1 DLALSAT
8 ATIPSGVTLSI
19 SDDTTMT
26 GSGKDGITLESGASL
41 ACDDGKTLTMS
52 GFKTA
57 LIVKAGA
64 EVNDGRYNFDGNTY
78 GFNLQ
83 GKFNGTGR
91 DKLTVSALTEKGSTF
106 TGATAELIGC
116 DVSVQ
121 AKNEGGEQYGA
132 LTMKDASLTTRGVW
146 YYFNP
151 GGGVHLDHSDFYA
164 YKATGASAYK
174 QVMAI
179 LADSDLKNGSTLT
192 GDGSRITLS
201 AKMTVDDSKVV
212 IKNSNAGGLNINY
225 TPSSATFTNSTLETT
240 NMRWTP
246 SYGAGHS
253 SGPCS
258 ITFQGDCVVNT
269 DAKDKTADDGGAN
282 RDNGSSYVVTGGS
295 YLVAY
300 DPGYNHDV
308 TTPTNGAANGDEW
321 LSLFTLA
328 DTSVSVLHP
337 INKNGD
343 AYDYAV
349 AHASADGKKHV
360 WTPAAKVT
368 FTLNNTN
375 AKFADGTVD
384 KKTYSTMRGY
394 KLGDVEGNAAA
405 ADPGTPVDA
414 NGTAFLGWF
423 YKDASGVEH
432 EYAYADDAFAADT
445 EVYAKWDAK
454 TVVYHNGKGESYI
467 QTVDAAAS
475 SAKAA
480 SFEDVVKADADF
492 AVPGKKFT
500 KWTTA
505 PDGSGDAVA
514 AGATLTFAAGVSQI
528 DLYAQFNDDAYKV
541 AFSANGGTFA
551 DSSVF
556 KTNPGVFT
564 IEKDGTGGEV
574 AVLKQTASYG
584 QKLRE
589 LLGGVSH
596 NDLKLNKDIASK
608 PGSVIADTT
617 NWYANAS
624 GTGDKFRF
632 DEKTFFGFTFGG
644 DNPKITSDTTYYLKW
659 KDDPSVELIKA
670 DGTLDSDM
678 WGNAGVG
685 SQKASTSVLKVKADG
700 SSTFSL
706 TGAVDVSGIKKQMEA
721 IEAQFGQ
728 DADDFSK
735 IKLTDAKSTFTAT
748 FELPAGVT
756 VPSDPQVTDA
766 YLGDC
771 YKVTDVSVSGQK
783 VTVTFELKQ
792 AFADYKQLKDAVD
805 STGSLNSHDAGDS
818 LNTIDDAILLTLSGF
833 TLDKDAVANGD
844 ELTAVGAVAGDF
856 SAVAQGSTGKAK
868 RFAFAWKG
876 EQNASGKDV
885 KAKDAVTIQQTMLV
899 KKPYELELGA
909 DMLVS
914 ALPDEPTAE
923 QLKQA
928 GTNTEHDKVFG
939 VYQGSK
945 INITGTV
952 DVKPVKDQMDAIEA
966 QFNNDGSNVTLSNDM
981 DSSFTAVF
989 KVPEGL
995 TFSEDL
1001 SADDLVLEGF
1011 DKTFTITNVEVDE
1024 GKITVTMGLNKDLVK
1039 DAGGTYTYPLL
1050 KAAVGKLS
1058 DTMKLTIPGILVEDD
1073 VYDGSSF
1080 TTTGTVEGSFNAV
1093 ATSAGGTEKDFD
1105 FKWKGVQIP
1114 EGKDATAEANDN
1126 TIQLTV
1132 QTPKPTDVQL
1142 PADML
1147 VGADTEH
1154 TAVYDTFQGSTLDLT
1169 GAVDMRTVQ
1178 GQMAAIEA
1186 QFNNP
1191 AAQDISVDVK
1201 DFGFTATFKI
1211 PDGMELPGVLDDP
1224 SDLIAEHFG
1233 NGFKVESVTADDT
1246 TVTVGFSLA
1255 DPDAIKTYAD
1265 LKAVVDGA
1273 GDNASADHSWMKLT
1287 IPGVKVKSDVAD
1299 NTNLTMTGTVEGV
1312 FKAVATSKAGTRET
1326 FSFHWMGTQ
1335 WADGKDKVATDDET
1349 IQFTAHTPST
1359 TDAELPA
1366 DMLVGADTEHD
1377 AVYKTGQG
1385 SVLNLTGAVDM
1396 RTVQGQMAA
1405 IEAQFNNP
1413 AADTIDV
1420 DVKGFGFTATFK
1432 VPDGMKLPEG
1442 LDASKLQSEYFG
1454 SGFKVDSATVS
1465 SDGKTLT
1472 VGFSLADP
1480 DAIKTY
1486 ADLKAVVDGAGDN
1499 ASADHSWMKLTIP
1512 GVKVATNLAEGTQL
1526 TSVGTVDGFFKAIA
1540 TSQSGTRKAFSF
1552 KWAGVQWP
1560 DGKDAVAPAGD
1571 DSIRLTVELTKAV
1584 TSIKAEKV
1592 WDDSDD
1598 KDGSRP
1604 SSVVLHLLRADGT
1617 DTGRTLTLD
1626 ADGDWKGSFDGVPVY
1641 DDNGD
1646 VADYSVSEDVPEGYK
1661 TAIGGDAANGFVV
1674 TNSHTPGVTP
1684 NPHPNPNLN
1693 PDPQTPGTTDK
1704 AHDKAKPSDKKS
1716 TDVQSTSKDKVIPR
1730 TGEANYALGV
1740 GIVAIIALAVLAFAI
1755 IRRRNKH

>member
-1 DLALSAT
+1 MAPAALTELWVDGAAGDDANDGSASSALKTLAKALELQAADPSVTTIHVKGDLALSA
-8 ATIPSGVTLSI
+8 AVTIPSGVTLSI

-321 LSLFTLA
+321 LSLFTLT

-349 AHASADGKKHV
+349 AHASTDGKKHV
-360 WTPAAKVT
+360 
-368 FTLNNTN
+368 
-375 AKFADGTVD
+375 
-384 KKTYSTMRGY
+384 
-394 KLGDVEGNAAA
+394 
-405 ADPGTPVDA
+405 
-414 NGTAFLGWF
+414 
-423 YKDASGVEH
+423 
-432 EYAYADDAFAADT
+432 
-445 EVYAKWDAK
+445 
-454 TVVYHNGKGESYI
+454 
-467 QTVDAAAS
+467 
-475 SAKAA
+475 
-480 SFEDVVKADADF
+480 
-492 AVPGKKFT
+492 
-500 KWTTA
+500 WTTA

-564 IEKDGTGGEV
+564 IEQDATGGEV

-678 WGNAGVG
+678 WGNASVG

-706 TGAVDVSGIKKQMEA
+706 TGAVDVLGIKKQMEA

-818 LNTIDDAILLTLSGF
+818 LNTIDDAILLTLSGLTF
-833 TLDKDAVANGD
+833 DKDAVVNGD
-844 ELTAVGAVAGDF
+844 ELTAVGTVAGDF

-868 RFAFAWKG
+868 RFAFTWKG

-1080 TTTGTVEGSFNAV
+1080 TTTGTVEGFFNAV

-1105 FKWKGVQIP
+1105 FKWKGVQTP
-1114 EGKDATAEANDN
+1114 EGKDATAEASDN

-1132 QTPKPTDVQL
+1132 QTPKPTDAQL

-1154 TAVYDTFQGSTLDLT
+1154 TAVYDTFQGSTLD
-1169 GAVDMRTVQ
+1169 
-1178 GQMAAIEA
+1178 
-1186 QFNNP
+1186 
-1191 AAQDISVDVK
+1191 
-1201 DFGFTATFKI
+1201 
-1211 PDGMELPGVLDDP
+1211 
-1224 SDLIAEHFG
+1224 
-1233 NGFKVESVTADDT
+1233 
-1246 TVTVGFSLA
+1246 
-1255 DPDAIKTYAD
+1255 
-1265 LKAVVDGA
+1265 
-1273 GDNASADHSWMKLT
+1273 
-1287 IPGVKVKSDVAD
+1287 
-1299 NTNLTMTGTVEGV
+1299 
-1312 FKAVATSKAGTRET
+1312 
-1326 FSFHWMGTQ
+1326 
-1335 WADGKDKVATDDET
+1335 
-1349 IQFTAHTPST
+1349 
-1359 TDAELPA
+1359 
-1366 DMLVGADTEHD
+1366 
-1377 AVYKTGQG
+1377 
-1385 SVLNLTGAVDM
+1385 LTGAVDM

-1454 SGFKVDSATVS
+1454 SGFKVDAATVS

-1480 DAIKTY
+1480 GAIKTY

-1540 TSQSGTRKAFSF
+1540 TSQSGTRKEFSF
-1552 KWAGVQWP
+1552 KWTGVQWP
-1560 DGKDAVAPAGD
+1560 DGQDAVAPAGD

-1584 TSIKAEKV
+1584 TSIEVEKV

-1646 VADYSVSEDVPEGYK
+1646 VADYSVSEDVPEGYQA
-1661 TAIGGDAANGFVV
+1661 AIGGDAANGFVV

-1684 NPHPNPNLN
+1684 NPNPNPN

-1716 TDVQSTSKDKVIPR
+1716 TDVQSTSKGKVIPR
-1730 TGEANYALGV
+1730 TGEANYALAA
-1740 GIVAIIALAVLAFAI
+1740 GIVALAVLAFAI